1 MNPQIDLTELDLEAR
16 KKIVKRLEIYNK
28 ILKDCHNKIRFN
40 SKLDRKYCFFL
51 IPEFIFGTPLYDIE
65 ELRNHVM
72 NSLEKNGFK
81 LMYIHPNWLFIS
93 WDHHQTNKKSI
104 LQKKNIKKEVQMNY
118 RPIEEYKPTGN
129 MNNLV
134 YDDATLLAMQDKTR
148 TLNL

>member
-1 MNPQIDLTELDLEAR
+1 MNPQIDMNELDLEAR
-16 KKIVKRLEIYNK
+16 KKIFKRLEIYNK
-28 ILKDCHNKIRFN
+28 ILKECHNKIRFN

-65 ELRNHVM
+65 ELRDHVM
-72 NSLEKNGFK
+72 KSLEKNGFQ

-93 WDHHQTNKKSI
+93 WDHKKDIKRSI
-104 LQKKNIKKEVQMNY
+104 LQKKNVKKEVQMNY
-118 RPIEEYKPTGN
+118 RPIEEYRPSGN

-148 TLNL
+148 TLNV

>member
-1 MNPQIDLTELDLEAR
+1 MNPQIDMNELDLDAR
-16 KKIVKRLEIYNK
+16 KKVFKRLEIYNN

-65 ELRNHVM
+65 ELRDHVM
-72 NSLEKNGFK
+72 KSLEKNGFQ

-93 WDHHQTNKKSI
+93 WDHKKDIKKSI
-104 LQKKNIKKEVQMNY
+104 LQKKNIKKEVQMDY
-118 RPIEEYKPTGN
+118 RPIEEYRPSGN
-129 MNNLV
+129 MSNLV

-148 TLNL
+148 TLNI